1 MMHDLKFDINKTS
14 RQRRPFHSI
23 TKLKQKYKHRSKED
37 LKFNIIKNIEAKI
50 KKSKQR
56 RLFKFI
62 VSKSVCSANSDEMR
76 RQKVEQKKAKINKL
90 RISQAQLN

>member
-50 KKSKQR
+50 KK
-56 RLFKFI
+56 I
-62 VSKSVCSANSDEMR
+62 EA
-76 RQKVEQKKAKINKL
+76 KKTF
-90 RISQAQLN
+90 